1 MQYMRQEIQE
11 WTNLN
16 FWKRAFKKFEVI
28 WSAEAKHI
36 TSNIFKATFHKF
48 HLVHSWILC
57 PIYPKDTFNISALIL
72 LMAFITG
79 IKSEIRRGGL
89 QVISR
94 RNLTQYFT
102 VECSIY
108 SQIKVFK
115 KSYESWKT
123 TLRKNYSKNVT

>member
-1 MQYMRQEIQE
+1 MDQ
-11 WTNLN
+11 
-16 FWKRAFKKFEVI
+16 FKFLEESLQKI
-28 WSAEAKHI
+28 WSDMVCWGKTYH
-36 TSNIFKATFHKF
+36 FKYFKDTFHKF

-89 QVISR
+89 QVISG

-115 KSYESWKT
+115 NKLKNHSKPLESWKT